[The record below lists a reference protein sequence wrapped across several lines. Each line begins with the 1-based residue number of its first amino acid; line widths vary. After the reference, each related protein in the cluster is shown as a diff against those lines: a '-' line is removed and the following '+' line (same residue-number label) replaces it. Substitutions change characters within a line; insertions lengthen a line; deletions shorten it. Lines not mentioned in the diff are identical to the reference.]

1 MQLFRL
7 FLLTWKIVGFA
18 FKQPM
23 DRYLYLYLYLAA
35 VPFVG
40 LRSLWLRCNLL
51 VVVICLTRHSHIYLT
66 GGITKMLLLERR
78 GNFEAVGQL
87 EAAAVCGD
95 NGTNVERN
103 NLA

>member
-23 DRYLYLYLYLAA
+23 DRYLYLFLYLYLTA

-40 LRSLWLRCNLL
+40 LRSL
-51 VVVICLTRHSHIYLT
+51 
-66 GGITKMLLLERR
+66 
-78 GNFEAVGQL
+78 
-87 EAAAVCGD
+87 
-95 NGTNVERN
+95 
-103 NLA
+103 